1 MREARGLLPI
11 AVGVVLVLAL
21 TLFSLVRLPK
31 GDADLSKASDDQIEA
46 PEIISEAPQ
55 AVENADQPKKWV
67 LLGDSLTE
75 KNFRASVS
83 YYDYVSEDL
92 GCEVVNYGVG
102 STGYMEAG
110 LDEPFYQ
117 RVSRMDVS
125 DADCVTI
132 FGSFNDLGKG
142 FPLGSADD
150 ETADTIG
157 GCMNITIRSLKDA
170 NPSVPIGIVT
180 PTRWRTGYGFVADG
194 SESYD
199 AITPDECDAYVA
211 LLREVAERNGLP
223 VLDLYVEYGLDPDD
237 EETRLVYYTEDGLT
251 DDSGVHPNS
260 EGHYLMYPAWREFV
274 RSLMS

>member
-1 MREARGLLPI
+1 M
-11 AVGVVLVLAL
+11 LVLAL
-21 TLFSLVRLPK
+21 TLISLVRPSK
-31 GDADLSKASDDQIEA
+31 GDADLPKPSDEQIET
-46 PEIISEAPQ
+46 PEHVVDAPQ
-55 AVENADQPKKWV
+55 AVENVDQPKKWV

-117 RVSRMDVS
+117 RVSWMDVS
-125 DADCVTI
+125 EADCVTI

-150 ETADTIG
+150 ETTETIG
-157 GCMNITIRSLKDA
+157 GCMNITIQRLKEA

-180 PTRWRTGYGFVADG
+180 PTHWRTGYGFVTDG

-199 AITPDECDAYVA
+199 AIAPGECDAYVA

-223 VLDLYVEYGLDPDD
+223 VLDLYAEYGLDPDD

-251 DDSGVHPNS
+251 DDGGVHPNS

-274 RSLMS
+274 SSLMS